1 MKKQYYVRYYQTDDN
16 FQTLEQFLQS
26 IASTGVRLHTIT
38 HKDFDRIEYNRDKSL
53 SEKRTYTEYTTVWE
67 IDERG
72 DYELLGHRI
81 NQAMLSSTNLV
92 KTKRKLGI

>member
-38 HKDFDRIEYNRDKSL
+38 HKEFKRDEYQRATNTYENKTYIEYI
-53 SEKRTYTEYTTVWE
+53 TIWE
-67 IDERG
+67 IDKRG
-72 DYELLGHRI
+72 DYEFLGSRI
-81 NQAMLSSTNLV
+81 NQAMLASTNLV
-92 KTKRKLGI
+92 KNKKKLGI